1 MVPNKRFWRIL
12 ALLVAS
18 VLLPIIAMLI
28 IDYRKTIGLRSR
40 VDSLPIGT
48 PENELLAAL
57 GAPDAVSQG
66 SLMFERNVTVHGYT
80 VWTYC
85 SRFDWDGIR
94 SRWNDASFVPYWF
107 SRLSPTVDRDHDAV
121 IELWIR
127 NGKLEEIKKAVD
139 ADLIGHHPILSI

>member
-18 VLLPIIAMLI
+18 VLLPIFAMLI

-40 VDSLPIGT
+40 VDSLAIGT

-85 SRFDWDGIR
+85 SPSIGMESALDGMTR
-94 SRWNDASFVPYWF
+94 HSLHTGF
-107 SRLSPTVDRDHDAV
+107 RD
-121 IELWIR
+121 
-127 NGKLEEIKKAVD
+127 
-139 ADLIGHHPILSI
+139 